1 MVDGSKGFIKDG
13 NKNRLRS
20 QDIHKIVDVFNHQ
33 IELSR
38 YSRMVSLEE
47 IATNDYNLNIP
58 RYIDSSEPEDIHDL
72 SAHLNGG
79 IPNADIDI
87 LENYW
92 RVFPQLRNVL
102 FTPSHY
108 SGYSESLVD
117 ASRVKTTILNH
128 PEFTAFAKLTL
139 ALYQGWQNYHENRL
153 KNIAIGD
160 KPKALIA
167 LLSEDLLKR
176 FVKAELLDKYDIYQ
190 LLMDYW
196 EETMQDDVY
205 ILVQDSWEAG
215 KVLRELVAKKGEKLK
230 EAPDL
235 IIDKKKYKADLIP
248 PGLIVARYFAKQQ
261 QEIDE
266 FQTDLDAITQE
277 LEALIEEHTGEDG
290 ALVDAQTDAGKVT
303 KNNVK
308 KLMGDSKQ
316 LSMFKDLELSIE
328 QDDVL
333 IIYQCFQLFEQEETM
348 KKKVKEAQIELD
360 KAVFSQYRK
369 LTEYEI
375 KTLVINDKWGATLEG
390 RIIGEIERV
399 TQQLASRIKEL
410 EERYAEPLPQL
421 VDEVEVLSSRVNEH
435 LKKMGVSWN

>member
-1 MVDGSKGFIKDG
+1 M
-13 NKNRLRS
+13 
-20 QDIHKIVDVFNHQ
+20 
-33 IELSR
+33 
-38 YSRMVSLEE
+38 
-47 IATNDYNLNIP
+47 
-58 RYIDSSEPEDIHDL
+58 
-72 SAHLNGG
+72 
-79 IPNADIDI
+79 
-87 LENYW
+87 
-92 RVFPQLRNVL
+92 
-102 FTPSHY
+102 
-108 SGYSESLVD
+108 
-117 ASRVKTTILNH
+117 
-128 PEFTAFAKLTL
+128 
-139 ALYQGWQNYHENRL
+139 
-153 KNIAIGD
+153 IG
-160 KPKALIA
+160 K
-167 LLSEDLLKR
+167 
-176 FVKAELLDKYDIYQ
+176 Q
-190 LLMDYW
+190 
-196 EETMQDDVY
+196 
-205 ILVQDSWEAG
+205 
-215 KVLRELVAKKGEKLK
+215 
-230 EAPDL
+230 
-235 IIDKKKYKADLIP
+235 KYKADLIP

-261 QEIDE
+261 QEIDQL
-266 FQTDLDAITQE
+266 QTDLDVITQE

-360 KAVFSQYRK
+360 KAVFAQYRK
-369 LTEYEI
+369 LTEDEI

-421 VDEVEVLSSRVNEH
+421 VDEVEALSSRVDEH